1 MIKIVTLLFATVLLI
16 IGWYI
21 KQNISKLEMLF
32 SKENKKN
39 LTYFSTSFLIL
50 GIIGIIIGLFLATQ
64 SVALFYV
71 AIVLTVS
78 GIFSVQLSKKM
89 R

>member
-1 MIKIVTLLFATVLLI
+1 
-16 IGWYI
+16 
-21 KQNISKLEMLF
+21 MLF